1 MRDLPISRDVP
12 IAQPKKKC
20 ASKLE
25 DETEIC
31 SNNCVFK
38 ERCSKLENVVEKMIQ
53 DNKKL
58 QKIHR
63 EELRWREKKELGI
76 ALAVGLCAMM
86 YVVVALATRGFV

>member
-1 MRDLPISRDVP
+1 M
-12 IAQPKKKC
+12 KC
-20 ASKLE
+20 APKLE
-25 DETEIC
+25 EETPNC
-31 SNNCVFK
+31 SSTCVFK
-38 ERCSKLENVVEKMIQ
+38 ERCLKLENVVEKMIQ

-76 ALAVGLCAMM
+76 MVAVGLCAML